1 MMTTHNLSQSL
12 IMCATALLSNQ
23 MVPEESEIVNLE
35 QSMMLDQQLEVLK
48 SRECSEHT
56 R

>member
-12 IMCATALLSNQ
+12 IMCAKALPSNN
-23 MVPEESEIVNLE
+23 MVPEETKIVNLE
-35 QSMMLDQQLEVLK
+35 QSMMLDQQLEALQ
-48 SRECSEHT
+48 SLECSERT